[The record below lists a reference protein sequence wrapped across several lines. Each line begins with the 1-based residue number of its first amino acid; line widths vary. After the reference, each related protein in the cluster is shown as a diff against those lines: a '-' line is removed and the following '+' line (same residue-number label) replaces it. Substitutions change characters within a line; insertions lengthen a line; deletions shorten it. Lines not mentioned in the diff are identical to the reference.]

1 MARKSRIKLH
11 ERILSGL
18 AVLLVAGIFIGLGNW
33 QLDRA
38 RELKTSTRTIIT
50 VAKPVEL
57 RSLAKPRVNI
67 DARNLLKNVS
77 TQGHYIATF
86 KSDNQVSDGVSATAW
101 EVGVLQVDANSAILV
116 VRGLWADRL
125 TQPQIAMSQNVSV
138 TGVLQPSQSSD
149 RGPNTADN
157 LARIDSTLLLTKAG
171 LADFDLYDGFILANS
186 EVVDGTKIDRTRLE
200 IAVDN
205 SKVPGYYWQHISY
218 VFIWWLMAALV
229 LYLPFYRRRV
239 TS

>member
-1 MARKSRIKLH
+1 MA
-11 ERILSGL
+11 G
-18 AVLLVAGIFIGLGNW
+18 AFIGLGNW

-38 RELKTSTRTIIT
+38 RELKSSTQRIVT
-50 VAKPVEL
+50 VTEPVEL
-57 RSLAKPRVNI
+57 NLLAKPRVTI
-67 DARNLLKNVS
+67 DARNFLKNVS
-77 TQGHYIATF
+77 TQGNYIATF
-86 KSDNQVSDGVSATAW
+86 KSDNQISDGVAATAW
-101 EVGVLQVDANSAILV
+101 EVGVLQVDAKSAILV
-116 VRGLWADRL
+116 VRGLWSERL
-125 TQPQIAMSQNVSV
+125 TEPQIAMSQIVSV

-149 RGPNTADN
+149 RGPNSADN
-157 LARIDSTLLLTKAG
+157 LARVDSALLLTKAG
-171 LADFDLYDGFILANS
+171 LANFDLYDGFILANS
-186 EVVDGTKIDRTRLE
+186 EVVDGAKIDRTRLE

>member
-1 MARKSRIKLH
+1 MA
-11 ERILSGL
+11 G
-18 AVLLVAGIFIGLGNW
+18 AFIGLGNW

-38 RELKTSTRTIIT
+38 QELKASTRTVVEVT
-50 VAKPVEL
+50 EPVEL
-57 RSLAKPRVNI
+57 TSLAKPRVTI
-67 DARNLLKNVS
+67 DARNFLKNVS
-77 TQGHYIATF
+77 TEGNYIATF
-86 KSDNQVSDGVSATAW
+86 KSENQVSDGVAATAW

-116 VRGLWADRL
+116 VRGLWSERL
-125 TQPQIAMSQNVSV
+125 TEPQIAMSQRVSV

-149 RGPNTADN
+149 RGPNSADN
-157 LARIDSTLLLTKAG
+157 LARVDSTLLLTKAG

-186 EVVDGTKIDRTRLE
+186 EVVDSAKIDRTRFE
-200 IAVDN
+200 ISVDN

>member
-1 MARKSRIKLH
+1 MA
-11 ERILSGL
+11 G
-18 AVLLVAGIFIGLGNW
+18 AFIGLGNW

-38 RELKTSTRTIIT
+38 QELKASTET
-50 VAKPVEL
+50 VVTVTEPVEL
-57 RSLAKPRVNI
+57 TSLAKPRVTI
-67 DARNLLKNVS
+67 DARNFMKNVS
-77 TQGHYIATF
+77 TQGNYIATF
-86 KSDNQVSDGVSATAW
+86 KSDNQKSDGVAATAW
-101 EVGVLQVDANSAILV
+101 EVGVLQVDAKSAILV

-125 TQPQIAMSQNVSV
+125 TEPQIAMSQRVLV
-138 TGVLQPSQSSD
+138 TGVLQPSQNSD
-149 RGPNTADN
+149 RGPNSADN
-157 LARIDSTLLLTKAG
+157 LARVDSTLLLTKAG
-171 LADFDLYDGFILANS
+171 LSNFDLYDGFILANS

-200 IAVDN
+200 ISVDN

>member
-1 MARKSRIKLH
+1 MA
-11 ERILSGL
+11 G
-18 AVLLVAGIFIGLGNW
+18 AFIGLGNW

-38 RELKTSTRTIIT
+38 QELKASTET
-50 VAKPVEL
+50 VVTVTKPVEL
-57 RSLAKPRVNI
+57 TTLAKPRVTI
-67 DARNLLKNVS
+67 DARNFMKNVS
-77 TQGHYIATF
+77 TEGNYIATF
-86 KSDNQVSDGVSATAW
+86 KSDNQTSDGVPATAW
-101 EVGVLQVDANSAILV
+101 EVGVLQFDAKSAILV

-125 TQPQIAMSQNVSV
+125 TEPQIAMSQKVSV
-138 TGVLQPSQSSD
+138 TGVLQPSQSTD
-149 RGPNTADN
+149 RGPNSVDN
-157 LARIDSTLLLTKAG
+157 LARVDSTLLLTKAG

-200 IAVDN
+200 ISVDN

>member
-1 MARKSRIKLH
+1 
-11 ERILSGL
+11 
-18 AVLLVAGIFIGLGNW
+18 VLIAGAFIGLGNW

-38 RELKTSTRTIIT
+38 QELKASTKTIVTIT
-50 VAKPVEL
+50 EPVDL
-57 RSLAKPRVNI
+57 TSLAKPRVTI
-67 DARNLLKNVS
+67 DSRNFMKNVS
-77 TQGHYIATF
+77 VQGRYIETF
-86 KSDNQVSDGVSATAW
+86 KSDNQTSDGVAATAW
-101 EVGVLQVDANSAILV
+101 EVGVFQVDAKSAILV

-125 TQPQIAMSQNVSV
+125 TAPRIAVSQEVSL
-138 TGVLQPSQSSD
+138 TGILQPSQSTD

-157 LARIDSTLLLTKAG
+157 LARVDSTLLLTKAG
-171 LADFDLYDGFILANS
+171 LSNLDLYDGFILANS
-186 EVVDGTKIDRTRLE
+186 EIVDGAKIDRTRLE
-200 IAVDN
+200 ISVDN

>member
-1 MARKSRIKLH
+1 MA
-11 ERILSGL
+11 G
-18 AVLLVAGIFIGLGNW
+18 AFIGLGNW

-38 RELKTSTRTIIT
+38 QELKASTKT
-50 VAKPVEL
+50 VVTVTEPVEL
-57 RSLAKPRVNI
+57 TSLAKPRVTI
-67 DARNLLKNVS
+67 DARNFMKNVS
-77 TQGHYIATF
+77 MQGNYITTF
-86 KSDNQVSDGVSATAW
+86 KSENQVSDGVAATAW

-125 TQPQIAMSQNVSV
+125 TKPQIAMSQKVSV

-149 RGPNTADN
+149 RGPNSANN
-157 LARIDSTLLLTKAG
+157 LARVDSTLLLTKAG
-171 LADFDLYDGFILANS
+171 LSNFDLYDGFILANS

-200 IAVDN
+200 ISVDN

>member
-1 MARKSRIKLH
+1 M
-11 ERILSGL
+11 
-18 AVLLVAGIFIGLGNW
+18 
-33 QLDRA
+33 
-38 RELKTSTRTIIT
+38 T
-50 VAKPVEL
+50 
-57 RSLAKPRVNI
+57 I
-67 DARNLLKNVS
+67 DARNFLKNVS
-77 TQGHYIATF
+77 ADGNYIATY
-86 KSDNQVSDGVSATAW
+86 KSENQVSDGVSATAW

-125 TQPQIAMSQNVSV
+125 VEPQIAMSQKVSV

-149 RGPNTADN
+149 RGPNSADN
-157 LARIDSTLLLTKAG
+157 LARVDSTLLLTKDG
-171 LADFDLYDGFILANS
+171 LADFDLYDGFILTNT
-186 EVVDGTKIDRTRLE
+186 EIVDGTKIDRTRLE
-200 IAVDN
+200 ISVDN

>member
-1 MARKSRIKLH
+1 MA
-11 ERILSGL
+11 G
-18 AVLLVAGIFIGLGNW
+18 AFIGLGNW

-38 RELKTSTRTIIT
+38 QELKASTRTVVEVT
-50 VAKPVEL
+50 EPVPL
-57 RSLAKPRVNI
+57 TTLAKPRISI
-67 DARNLLKNVS
+67 DSRNLLKNIS
-77 TQGHYIATF
+77 TSGHYIATF
-86 KSDNQVSDGVSATAW
+86 KSDNQTSDGVAATAW

-125 TQPQIAMSQNVSV
+125 TKPQIAMSQRVSV

-149 RGPNTADN
+149 RGPNSADN
-157 LARIDSTLLLTKAG
+157 LARVDSTLLLTKAG
-171 LADFDLYDGFILANS
+171 LSSFDLYDGFILANS
-186 EVVDGTKIDRTRLE
+186 EVVDGAKIDRTRLE
-200 IAVDN
+200 ISVDN

>member
-1 MARKSRIKLH
+1 MA
-11 ERILSGL
+11 G
-18 AVLLVAGIFIGLGNW
+18 AFIGLGNW

-38 RELKTSTRTIIT
+38 QELKASTET
-50 VAKPVEL
+50 VVTVTKPVEL
-57 RSLAKPRVNI
+57 TTLAKPRVTI
-67 DARNLLKNVS
+67 DARNFMKNVS
-77 TQGHYIATF
+77 TEGNYIATF
-86 KSDNQVSDGVSATAW
+86 KSDNQTSDGVAAIAW
-101 EVGVLQVDANSAILV
+101 EVGVLQVDAKSAILV

-125 TQPQIAMSQNVSV
+125 TEPQIAMSQKVSV
-138 TGVLQPSQSSD
+138 TGVLQPSQSTD
-149 RGPNTADN
+149 RGPNSADN
-157 LARIDSTLLLTKAG
+157 LARVDSTLLLTKAG
-171 LADFDLYDGFILANS
+171 LSNFDLYDGFILANS

-200 IAVDN
+200 ISVDN

>member
-1 MARKSRIKLH
+1 MA
-11 ERILSGL
+11 G
-18 AVLLVAGIFIGLGNW
+18 AFIGLGNW

-38 RELKTSTRTIIT
+38 QELKASTRTVVT
-50 VAKPVEL
+50 VTEPVEL
-57 RSLAKPRVNI
+57 TTVAKPRVNI
-67 DARNLLKNVS
+67 DARNFMKNVS
-77 TQGHYIATF
+77 TQGNYIATF
-86 KSDNQVSDGVSATAW
+86 KSENQKSDGVAATIW

-125 TQPQIAMSQNVSV
+125 TEPQIAMSQKVSV

-149 RGPNTADN
+149 RGPNSADN
-157 LARIDSTLLLTKAG
+157 LARVDSTLLLTKAG
-171 LADFDLYDGFILANS
+171 LSNFDLYDGFILANS
-186 EVVDGTKIDRTRLE
+186 EVVDGAKIDRTRLE
-200 IAVDN
+200 ISVDN

-239 TS
+239 TP

>member
-1 MARKSRIKLH
+1 MA
-11 ERILSGL
+11 G
-18 AVLLVAGIFIGLGNW
+18 AFFGLGNW

-38 RELKTSTRTIIT
+38 QELKASTEAVVTIT
-50 VAKPVEL
+50 EPVAL
-57 RSLAKPRVNI
+57 TTLAKPRVTI
-67 DARNLLKNVS
+67 DSRNFLKNVS
-77 TQGHYIATF
+77 TEGNYIATF
-86 KSDNQVSDGVSATAW
+86 KSENQVSAGVAATAW

-125 TQPQIAMSQNVSV
+125 VEPQIAMSQKVSI

-149 RGPNTADN
+149 RGPNSADN
-157 LARIDSTLLLTKAG
+157 LARVDSTLLLTKAG
-171 LADFDLYDGFILANS
+171 LADFDLYDGFILANT

-200 IAVDN
+200 ISVDN

>member
-1 MARKSRIKLH
+1 MA
-11 ERILSGL
+11 G
-18 AVLLVAGIFIGLGNW
+18 AFIGLGNW

-38 RELKTSTRTIIT
+38 RELKSATRTIVEVT
-50 VAKPVEL
+50 EPVKL
-57 RSLAKPRVNI
+57 TSLAKPRVTI
-67 DARNLLKNVS
+67 DARNFLKNVS

-86 KSDNQVSDGVSATAW
+86 KSENQVSDGVAATAW
-101 EVGVLQVDANSAILV
+101 EVGVLQVDAKSAILV
-116 VRGLWADRL
+116 VRGLWSERL
-125 TQPQIAMSQNVSV
+125 TEPQIAMSQIVSV

-149 RGPNTADN
+149 RGPNSADN
-157 LARIDSTLLLTKAG
+157 LARVDSTLLLTKAG

-186 EVVDGTKIDRTRLE
+186 EVVDGTKIDRTRLQ

-239 TS
+239 IP

>member
-1 MARKSRIKLH
+1 VARKSRIKLH

-38 RELKTSTRTIIT
+38 RELKTSTQTIVT

-57 RSLAKPRVNI
+57 TSLAKPRVNI

-149 RGPNTADN
+149 HGPNTADN

>member
-1 MARKSRIKLH
+1 MA
-11 ERILSGL
+11 G
-18 AVLLVAGIFIGLGNW
+18 AFIGLGNW

-38 RELKTSTRTIIT
+38 QELKASTETIVTIT
-50 VAKPVEL
+50 EPVAL
-57 RSLAKPRVNI
+57 TTLAKPRVTI
-67 DARNLLKNVS
+67 DSRNFLKNVS
-77 TQGHYIATF
+77 TEGNYIATF
-86 KSDNQVSDGVSATAW
+86 ISDNQVSDGVAATVW

-125 TQPQIAMSQNVSV
+125 VEPQIAMSQKVSV

-149 RGPNTADN
+149 RGPNSADN
-157 LARIDSTLLLTKAG
+157 LARVDSTLLLTKDG
-171 LADFDLYDGFILANS
+171 LADFDLYDGFILANT
-186 EVVDGTKIDRTRLE
+186 EIVDGTKIDRTRLE
-200 IAVDN
+200 ISVDN

>member
-1 MARKSRIKLH
+1 MA
-11 ERILSGL
+11 G
-18 AVLLVAGIFIGLGNW
+18 AFIGLGNW

-38 RELKTSTRTIIT
+38 QELKASTET
-50 VAKPVEL
+50 VVTVTEPVAL
-57 RSLAKPRVNI
+57 TTLAKPRVTI
-67 DARNLLKNVS
+67 DSRNFLKNVS
-77 TQGHYIATF
+77 AEGNYIATF
-86 KSDNQVSDGVSATAW
+86 KSDNQVSDGVQATAW

-125 TQPQIAMSQNVSV
+125 VEPQIAMSQKVSV

-149 RGPNTADN
+149 RGPNSVDN
-157 LARIDSTLLLTKAG
+157 LARVDSTLLLTKAG
-171 LADFDLYDGFILANS
+171 LADFDLYDGFILANT
-186 EVVDGTKIDRTRLE
+186 EVVDSTKIDRTRLE
-200 IAVDN
+200 ISVDN

>member
-1 MARKSRIKLH
+1 MA
-11 ERILSGL
+11 G
-18 AVLLVAGIFIGLGNW
+18 AFIGLGNW

-38 RELKTSTRTIIT
+38 QELKASTET
-50 VAKPVEL
+50 VVTVTEPVAL
-57 RSLAKPRVNI
+57 TTLAKPRITI
-67 DARNLLKNVS
+67 DSRNFLKNVS
-77 TQGHYIATF
+77 TEGNYIATY
-86 KSDNQVSDGVSATAW
+86 KSENQVSDGVAATPW

-125 TQPQIAMSQNVSV
+125 VEPQIAMSQKVSV
-138 TGVLQPSQSSD
+138 AGVLQPSQSSD
-149 RGPNTADN
+149 RGPNSADN
-157 LARIDSTLLLTKAG
+157 LARVDSTLLLTKAG
-171 LADFDLYDGFILANS
+171 LSNFDLYDGFILANT
-186 EVVDGTKIDRTRLE
+186 EIVDGTKIDRTRLE
-200 IAVDN
+200 ISVDN

>member
-1 MARKSRIKLH
+1 MA
-11 ERILSGL
+11 G
-18 AVLLVAGIFIGLGNW
+18 AFIGLGNW

-38 RELKTSTRTIIT
+38 QELKASTRTVVEVT
-50 VAKPVEL
+50 EPVEL
-57 RSLAKPRVNI
+57 TSLAKPRVTI
-67 DARNLLKNVS
+67 DARNFLKNVS
-77 TQGHYIATF
+77 TEGNYIATF
-86 KSDNQVSDGVSATAW
+86 KSENQVSDGVAATAW

-116 VRGLWADRL
+116 VRGLWSERL
-125 TQPQIAMSQNVSV
+125 TEPQIAMSQRVSV

-149 RGPNTADN
+149 RGPNSADN
-157 LARIDSTLLLTKAG
+157 LARVDSTLLLTKAG

-186 EVVDGTKIDRTRLE
+186 EVVDSTKIDRTRLE
-200 IAVDN
+200 ISVDN

>member
-1 MARKSRIKLH
+1 MA
-11 ERILSGL
+11 G
-18 AVLLVAGIFIGLGNW
+18 AFIGLGNW

-38 RELKTSTRTIIT
+38 QELKASTETVVTIT
-50 VAKPVEL
+50 EPVAL
-57 RSLAKPRVNI
+57 STLAKPRVTI
-67 DARNLLKNVS
+67 DARNFLKNVS
-77 TQGHYIATF
+77 TEGNYIATY
-86 KSDNQVSDGVSATAW
+86 KSENQVSDGVAATPW

-125 TQPQIAMSQNVSV
+125 VEPQIAMSQKVSV

-149 RGPNTADN
+149 RGPNSADN
-157 LARIDSTLLLTKAG
+157 LARVDSTLLLTKDG
-171 LADFDLYDGFILANS
+171 LADFDLYDGFILANT
-186 EVVDGTKIDRTRLE
+186 EIVDGTKIDRTRLE
-200 IAVDN
+200 ISVDN

>member
-1 MARKSRIKLH
+1 MA
-11 ERILSGL
+11 G
-18 AVLLVAGIFIGLGNW
+18 AFIGLGNW

-38 RELKTSTRTIIT
+38 QELKTSTRTVVEVT
-50 VAKPVEL
+50 EPVEL
-57 RSLAKPRVNI
+57 TSLAKPRVTI
-67 DARNLLKNVS
+67 DARNFLKNVS
-77 TQGHYIATF
+77 TEGNYIATF
-86 KSDNQVSDGVSATAW
+86 KSENQVSDGVAATAW

-116 VRGLWADRL
+116 VRGLWSERL
-125 TQPQIAMSQNVSV
+125 TEPQIAMSQRVSV

-149 RGPNTADN
+149 RGPNSADN
-157 LARIDSTLLLTKAG
+157 LARVDSTLLLTKAG
-171 LADFDLYDGFILANS
+171 LADFDLFDGFILANS
-186 EVVDGTKIDRTRLE
+186 EVVDSAKIDRTRLE
-200 IAVDN
+200 ISVDN

>member
-1 MARKSRIKLH
+1 MA
-11 ERILSGL
+11 G
-18 AVLLVAGIFIGLGNW
+18 AFIGLGNW

-38 RELKTSTRTIIT
+38 QELKASTET
-50 VAKPVEL
+50 VVTVSEPVAL
-57 RSLAKPRVNI
+57 TALAKPRVTI
-67 DARNLLKNVS
+67 DSRNFLKNVS
-77 TQGHYIATF
+77 TEGNYIAIF
-86 KSDNQVSDGVSATAW
+86 KSDNQVSDGVEATAW

-125 TQPQIAMSQNVSV
+125 VEPQIAMSQKVSV

-149 RGPNTADN
+149 RGPNSADN
-157 LARIDSTLLLTKAG
+157 LARVDSTLLLTKDG
-171 LADFDLYDGFILANS
+171 LADFDLYDGFILANT

-200 IAVDN
+200 ISVDN

>member
-1 MARKSRIKLH
+1 MA
-11 ERILSGL
+11 G
-18 AVLLVAGIFIGLGNW
+18 AFIGLGNW

-38 RELKTSTRTIIT
+38 RELKSATRTIVEVT
-50 VAKPVEL
+50 EPVKL
-57 RSLAKPRVNI
+57 TSLAKPRVTI
-67 DARNLLKNVS
+67 DARNFLKNVS

-86 KSDNQVSDGVSATAW
+86 KSENQVSDGVAVTAW
-101 EVGVLQVDANSAILV
+101 EVGVLQVDAKSAILV
-116 VRGLWADRL
+116 VRGLWSERL
-125 TQPQIAMSQNVSV
+125 TEPQIAMSQIVSV

-149 RGPNTADN
+149 RGPNSADN
-157 LARIDSTLLLTKAG
+157 LARVDSTLLLTKAG

-186 EVVDGTKIDRTRLE
+186 EVVDGAKIDRTRLQ

-239 TS
+239 TL